1 MIHFISYGNKN
12 FNNSK
17 KRIFGQA
24 IQSGW
29 FNSVTIYNPKI
40 LDKDFVKKFKDILN
54 CNRGGGFWLWKPY
67 IILKKLNEINE
78 NDILIYLDAGCVINP
93 HGKKRFNDYINL
105 LTQNNEYIISF
116 QLPYIEDEW
125 TIEEIF
131 RYFNINE
138 ENMIRK
144 TGQILSGIIIIKK
157 NEQSIN
163 LIKKWYNT
171 IFDNPLLFTDNYN
184 RFQKNNFK
192 ANRHDQSIF
201 SILCKLNNVQI
212 IKDETFF
219 TNFGNQKSL
228 IYPFWATRYKI

>member
-17 KRIFGQA
+17 KRIFRQA
-24 IQSGW
+24 IECGW
-29 FNSVTIYNPKI
+29 FNSVTMYNPKI

-125 TIEEIF
+125 TIEQIF

-171 IFDNPLLFTDNYN
+171 IFDNSLLFTDNYN

-219 TNFGNQKSL
+219 SNFGNQKSL